1 MKKQV
6 LKLCGALLAV
16 LYAGIMIFAAIYGK
30 SEGVSG
36 VFIVAGSA
44 LAIAYSLLAVFW
56 HKKKIFLLIIGM
68 AAISAGTL
76 LNGFLQNN
84 IHVQHHVI
92 RFVVEGI
99 IVAVSTLGG

>member
-1 MKKQV
+1 MKKQI
-6 LKLCGALLAV
+6 LKIFGTLLAV

-30 SEGVSG
+30 SGG
-36 VFIVAGSA
+36 TAGIFIVAGSA

-84 IHVQHHVI
+84 IHMQHHVI
-92 RFVVEGI
+92 RFIVEGI
-99 IVAVSTLGG
+99 IVVLCWIGG